1 MSDEPEAPADA
12 EDEDD
17 LGELDFADPLK
28 RPEDLPG
35 LDPTVPPPD
44 E

>member
-1 MSDEPEAPADA
+1 MTDEPEPPD
-12 EDEDD
+12 EEDD
-17 LGELDFADPLK
+17 ELGELDFADPLK
-28 RPEDLPG
+28 RPEPLPG

>member
-1 MSDEPEAPADA
+1 MSDEPETERPA
-12 EDEDD
+12 EDDGD

-28 RPEDLPG
+28 RPDDLPG